1 MVRTLKVFF
10 HDGCFDGVSSTAMFA
25 RFYRDAVDGAAAL
38 APIGMAHTTGDPFA
52 SVAFDATDHACVD
65 FRYSPAPA
73 MRWWFD
79 HHATAFQPAE
89 LRTVFQERA
98 LATHI
103 FDPHAPSCA
112 GLIARSLAHGFGWQ
126 PPPHLRELAEWAD
139 RIDSLDYPSAA
150 AATSLEAPAQRLSV
164 YLASAASPAD
174 TARLATLL
182 VDRSLAELAA
192 LPEVAAAA
200 DKVAAER
207 AHTLTALRQVAIRRG
222 DVVQLDLLAEPGR
235 RAPGLLCY
243 LLFPDCRYAVSAVV
257 SAQAV
262 RISVGHNPWSGAP
275 PAHHLGELCQRFGG
289 GGHHGVGGVTLAPHE
304 VELGRR
310 VLHQLVDALRG

>member
-1 MVRTLKVFF
+1 MRTLKVFF

-25 RFYRDAVDGAAAL
+25 RFYRDAIDGTAAL
-38 APIGMAHTTGDPFA
+38 LPVGMAHTVGDPFA
-52 SVAFDATDHACVD
+52 GVAFDASDHACVD
-65 FRYSPAPA
+65 FRYSSAPA

-79 HHATAFQPAE
+79 HHATAFQPTD
-89 LRTVFQERA
+89 LRAVFEERA
-98 LATHI
+98 LDTHI

-112 GLIARSLAHGFGWQ
+112 GLIARVLAERWGWQ

-139 RIDSLDYPSAA
+139 RVDSLAYPSAA
-150 AATSLEAPAQRLSV
+150 AATSLESPAQRLSV
-164 YLASAASPAD
+164 YLSSATSATEP
-174 TARLATLL
+174 ARLATLL

-207 AHTLTALRQVAIRRG
+207 AQTLAALRRVAVRHG

-243 LLFPDCRYAVSAVV
+243 LLFPDARYAVSAVV
-257 SAQAV
+257 GEQAV
-262 RISVGHNPWSGAP
+262 RISVGHNPWVGAP
-275 PAHHLGELCQRFGG
+275 PALHLGELCQRFGG
-289 GGHHGVGGVTLAPHE
+289 GGHQGVGGVTLAPHE
-304 VELGRR
+304 VDLGRR

>member
-1 MVRTLKVFF
+1 MARTLKVFF

-38 APIGMAHTTGDPFA
+38 SPVGLAHTVGDPFA
-52 SVAFDATDHACVD
+52 NVAFDATDHACVD

-79 HHATAFQPAE
+79 HHATAFQPAA
-89 LRTVFQERA
+89 LRDVFQQRA

-103 FDPHAPSCA
+103 FDPQAPSCA
-112 GLIARSLAHGFGWQ
+112 GLIARALAERWSWQ

-139 RIDSLDYPSAA
+139 RVDSLAYPSAA

-164 YLASAASPAD
+164 YLSSAASSAD

-182 VDRSLAELAA
+182 VDRSLAEVAA
-192 LPEVAAAA
+192 LPEVVAAAA
-200 DKVAAER
+200 KVAAER
-207 AHTLTALRQVAIRRG
+207 EQTLAALRRAAVRRG
-222 DVVQLDLLAEPGR
+222 EVVQLDLLAEPGR

-257 SAQAV
+257 GEQAV
-262 RISVGHNPWSGAP
+262 RISVGHNPWFGGPS
-275 PAHHLGELCQRFGG
+275 AHHLGELCQRFGG
-289 GGHHGVGGVTLAPHE
+289 GGHQAVGGVTLAPHE